1 MSSSA
6 ISAETD
12 QISVYWEPDDNVE
25 DIEHYV
31 PGGFHPIKLGDIL
44 QPLSS
49 LSDQVRRRYRIL
61 HKLGRGAFATVWFAE
76 TLHRSSQRYVA
87 VKVCMADADTGQ
99 EDAIYCRLSRKEGQH
114 VMELLDS
121 FTLQG
126 PNGVHRV
133 LVHNVLGNLTEAIR
147 SGLGVQQ
154 IRRICHQLVQGVAFL
169 HRHGVVH
176 GDLHLGNIGVTLP
189 TLDEYPQRDILD
201 HFGNPECT
209 IVLPTAESS
218 HLQGLPAYLVPP
230 ISMGSFLSS
239 NGGPFLEKPM
249 TIEIMD
255 LGNATFVDDT
265 PQPSCTPAAVC
276 APEILF
282 ERVARSTDAPATKA
296 SDIWSLA
303 CTLYEIMFGSRLFH
317 FAAQNDALLGKMA
330 KLCGEVPAAWQTYW
344 ASRERLRNL
353 AVSPESA
360 DAEWMYLLD
369 QRSQIDSTLTSSD
382 VAEFVSLLRSMLRI
396 DPSTRPCVEVLLE
409 HPWLSRASERRT
421 WLLSHDE
428 GSYET
433 TADPPE
439 ADQ

>member
-1 MSSSA
+1 
-6 ISAETD
+6 
-12 QISVYWEPDDNVE
+12 
-25 DIEHYV
+25 
-31 PGGFHPIKLGDIL
+31 
-44 QPLSS
+44 
-49 LSDQVRRRYRIL
+49 
-61 HKLGRGAFATVWFAE
+61 
-76 TLHRSSQRYVA
+76 
-87 VKVCMADADTGQ
+87 MADADTGQ
-99 EDAIYCRLSRKEGQH
+99 EDAIYCRLSRREEKH

-176 GDLHLGNIGVTLP
+176 GGEHFNHGDVFVRAMTHGFSDLHLGNIGVTLP

-239 NGGPFLEKPM
+239 NGGPFLEEPM
-249 TIEIMD
+249 SIEIMD
-255 LGNATFVDDT
+255 LGNGKELRLIPSPTFSQSLSATFVDDT

-303 CTLYEIMFGSRLFH
+303 CTVRDGMILRL
-317 FAAQNDALLGKMA
+317 
-330 KLCGEVPAAWQTYW
+330 C
-344 ASRERLRNL
+344 
-353 AVSPESA
+353 
-360 DAEWMYLLD
+360 
-369 QRSQIDSTLTSSD
+369 SQLN
-382 VAEFVSLLRSMLRI
+382 M
-396 DPSTRPCVEVLLE
+396 P
-409 HPWLSRASERRT
+409 
-421 WLLSHDE
+421 
-428 GSYET
+428 
-433 TADPPE
+433 
-439 ADQ
+439 